1 MRYVPKKKLDFGHL
15 GGDGPMCL
23 LFDDGQT
30 NHLAKLHTWKV
41 CLLTA
46 LPAAYYAS
54 LSLPAEQSM
63 LVYPMLF
70 MPTFYYMLQA
80 SRSSRRVTD
89 QISKMWL
96 LKNGD
101 QLICQT
107 QDGVMHK
114 LNILQNTHHDIKV
127 GKNKEL
133 TFEMTNC
140 GRDFRLSN
148 SGAKH
153 IDYDLIDRVIH
164 QVPIDTK
171 RFRGLYHNLQYKQ

>member
-1 MRYVPKKKLDFGHL
+1 MRYVPKKQLQFGHL

-23 LFDDGQT
+23 LFDDGVGT
-30 NHLAKLHTWKV
+30 RLSKLHTWKV

-54 LSLPAEQSM
+54 LVLAAEQAL
-63 LVYPMLF
+63 LVYPILF
-70 MPTFYYMLQA
+70 LPSVYYAMQA
-80 SRSSRRVTD
+80 SRSSRQITD

-101 QLICQT
+101 QVVCQT

-114 LNILQNTHHDIKV
+114 LNILQNTHHDIKI

-148 SGAKH
+148 VGARH
-153 IDYDLIDRVIH
+153 LDYDIVDRVIH
-164 QVPIDTK
+164 
-171 RFRGLYHNLQYKQ
+171 